1 MILPFYISKRL
12 FSGREGKREV
22 SRPAILVATAGVA
35 LGLAVMIISISV
47 MFGFKKE
54 IRDKVEGFGGQ
65 LQVMNM
71 QSFRSNETYP
81 IAFDDSLLQVVGK
94 LPGVKH
100 AQRYTLKPGM
110 LKTDDNFR
118 GVQLKGVG
126 KEYDFTFLKK
136 NLKEGNLPDFSQQ
149 EGGVPIVISRMVA
162 DELHLGVDSKVFAY
176 FFEGT
181 IRVRRFHVVGIY
193 QTNMK
198 EFDKN
203 LVFTDINT
211 VTKLNGW
218 ESNQVSGVEMS
229 LTPGAD
235 AQSSLQSAIRF
246 INPRLDAYGAK
257 YATYSIEELYP
268 QLFQWLDMLDLNI
281 WIILILM
288 ILVASFTMIAGLLI
302 IILEHTNFIGILKAL
317 GATNRQIR
325 QIFLYFASFVILRG
339 LVVGNVIALVLIF
352 SQQYLGWAHL
362 DASTYYLERVPVL
375 FQPAYWGIVNAATF
389 LLCVMALLIPCHLVS
404 YIHPAKSIRF
414 E

>member
-1 MILPFYISKRL
+1 
-12 FSGREGKREV
+12 
-22 SRPAILVATAGVA
+22 
-35 LGLAVMIISISV
+35 

-71 QSFRSNETYP
+71 QSFRANETYP
-81 IAFDDSLLQVVGK
+81 IVVDDSLMRLMGK
-94 LPGVKH
+94 LPGVTH
-100 AQRYTLKPGM
+100 TQRYTLKPGM

-126 KEYDFTFLKK
+126 REYDFSFLEK
-136 NLKEGNLPDFSQQ
+136 NLKEGMLPDFSKE
-149 EGGVPIVISRMVA
+149 EGGVPILVSRMVA
-162 DELHLGVDSKVFAY
+162 DELHLGVGSKVFAY

-181 IRVRRFHVVGIY
+181 LRVRRFYVTGIY

-203 LVFTDINT
+203 LVFTDIKT

-218 ESNQVSGVEMS
+218 FEDQVSGVEMS
-229 LTPGAD
+229 LAPTVD
-235 AQSSLQSAIRF
+235 AENCLQAAISF
-246 INPRLDAYGAK
+246 INPQLDRYGAK
-257 YATYSIEELYP
+257 YAAYGIEELYP
-268 QLFQWLDMLDLNI
+268 QLFQWLDMLDMNI

-302 IILEHTNFIGILKAL
+302 IILEHTNFIGVLKAL

-325 QIFLYFASFVILRG
+325 QVFLYFASFVILRG
-339 LVVGNVIALVLIF
+339 LIVGNVIALVLIF
-352 SQQYLGWAHL
+352 SQHYLGWAHL

-375 FQPAYWGIVNAATF
+375 FQPGYWGMVNAATF

>member
-71 QSFRSNETYP
+71 QSFRANETYP
-81 IAFDDSLLQVVGK
+81 IVVDDSLMRLMGK
-94 LPGVKH
+94 LPGVTH
-100 AQRYTLKPGM
+100 TQRYTLKPGM

-126 KEYDFTFLKK
+126 REYDFSFLEK
-136 NLKEGNLPDFSQQ
+136 NLKEGTLPDFSKE
-149 EGGVPIVISRMVA
+149 EGGVPILVSRMVA
-162 DELHLGVDSKVFAY
+162 DELHLGVGSKVFAY

-181 IRVRRFHVVGIY
+181 LRVRRFYVTGIY

-203 LVFTDINT
+203 LVFTDIKT

-218 ESNQVSGVEMS
+218 FEDQVSGVEMS
-229 LTPGAD
+229 LAPTVNAEN
-235 AQSSLQSAIRF
+235 SLQAAISF
-246 INPRLDAYGAK
+246 INPQLDRYGAK
-257 YATYSIEELYP
+257 YAAYGIEELYP
-268 QLFQWLDMLDLNI
+268 QLFQWLNMLDMNI

-302 IILEHTNFIGILKAL
+302 IILEHTNFIGVLKAL

-325 QIFLYFASFVILRG
+325 QVFLYFASFVILRG
-339 LVVGNVIALVLIF
+339 LIVGNVIALVLIF
-352 SQQYLGWAHL
+352 SQHYLGWAHL

-375 FQPAYWGIVNAATF
+375 FQPGYWGMVNAATF

>member
-71 QSFRSNETYP
+71 QSFRANETYP
-81 IAFDDSLLQVVGK
+81 IVVDDSLMRLMGK
-94 LPGVKH
+94 LPGVTH
-100 AQRYTLKPGM
+100 TQRYTLKPGM

-126 KEYDFTFLKK
+126 REYDFSFLKK
-136 NLKEGNLPDFSQQ
+136 NLKEGTLPDFSKE
-149 EGGVPIVISRMVA
+149 EGGVPILVSRMVA
-162 DELHLGVDSKVFAY
+162 DELHLGVGSKVFAY

-181 IRVRRFHVVGIY
+181 LRVRRFYVTGIY

-203 LVFTDINT
+203 LVFTDIKT

-218 ESNQVSGVEMS
+218 FEDQVSGVEMS
-229 LTPGAD
+229 LAPTVD
-235 AQSSLQSAIRF
+235 AENSLQAAISF
-246 INPRLDAYGAK
+246 INPQLDRYGAK
-257 YATYSIEELYP
+257 YAAYGIEELYP
-268 QLFQWLDMLDLNI
+268 QLFQWLDMLDMNI

-302 IILEHTNFIGILKAL
+302 IILEHTNFIGVLKAL

-325 QIFLYFASFVILRG
+325 QVFLYFASFVILRG
-339 LVVGNVIALVLIF
+339 LIVGNVIALVLIF
-352 SQQYLGWAHL
+352 SQHYLGWAHL

-375 FQPAYWGIVNAATF
+375 FQPGYWGMVNAATF

>member
-12 FSGREGKREV
+12 FSGHEGKREV

-71 QSFRSNETYP
+71 QSFRANETYP
-81 IAFDDSLLQVVGK
+81 IVVDDSLMRLMGK
-94 LPGVKH
+94 LPGVTH
-100 AQRYTLKPGM
+100 TQRYTLKPGM

-126 KEYDFTFLKK
+126 REYDFSFLEK
-136 NLKEGNLPDFSQQ
+136 NLKEGMLPDFSKE
-149 EGGVPIVISRMVA
+149 EGGVPILVSRMVA
-162 DELHLGVDSKVFAY
+162 DELHLGVGSKVFAY

-181 IRVRRFHVVGIY
+181 LRVRRFYVTGIY

-203 LVFTDINT
+203 LVFTDIKT

-218 ESNQVSGVEMS
+218 FEDQVSGVEMS
-229 LTPGAD
+229 LAPTVD
-235 AQSSLQSAIRF
+235 AENCLQAAISF
-246 INPRLDAYGAK
+246 INPQLDRYGAK
-257 YATYSIEELYP
+257 YAAYGIEELYP
-268 QLFQWLDMLDLNI
+268 QLFQWLDMLDMNI

-302 IILEHTNFIGILKAL
+302 IILEHTNFIGVLKAL

-325 QIFLYFASFVILRG
+325 QVFLYFASFVILRG
-339 LVVGNVIALVLIF
+339 LIVGNVIALVLIF
-352 SQQYLGWAHL
+352 SQHYLGWAHL

-375 FQPAYWGIVNAATF
+375 FQPGYWGMVNAATF